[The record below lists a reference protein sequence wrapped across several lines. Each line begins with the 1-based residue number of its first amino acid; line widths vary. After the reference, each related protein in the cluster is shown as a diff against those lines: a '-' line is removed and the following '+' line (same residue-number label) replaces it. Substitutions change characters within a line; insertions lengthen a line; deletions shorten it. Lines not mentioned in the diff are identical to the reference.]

1 VRGVKMPALAMA
13 GAFGAFMLALAILAG
28 GTAVSTTIEGTRTTN
43 LVARITA
50 EECVATGPVS
60 SLSPAQAANAEQ
72 IVAAADALSDE
83 NPTVARIALMT
94 AYDESSLLDLGPES
108 GNDGSLGLF
117 QQRATE
123 GWGTTAE
130 EENPIDATA
139 MFVKALLAIRGWAQL
154 PPWVAAQAV
163 QRSADPSGSNY
174 ERYWPRS
181 ASLLEGVDADASAS
195 KCGVGS
201 LSRPLGPPSRYGLPV
216 GYEVPAD
223 ADPLEVIVVS
233 YAVAQLGKPYVWGG
247 AGPDAFDCSGLTMAA
262 WAKAGMTLLHSSND
276 QFDEGRPA
284 TIFTI
289 RPGDLV
295 LVPGSDG
302 TLANPGHVGIYIGDG
317 LVLSAVDP
325 QYGVI
330 VQTWASFTAGGLSG
344 IRQIA

>member
-1 VRGVKMPALAMA
+1 MCIVKVPALAMA
-13 GAFGAFMLALAILAG
+13 GAFGAFVLALAILAG
-28 GTAVSTTIEGTRTTN
+28 GTAVSTTIEGTTTAN
-43 LVARITA
+43 LLARIAA
-50 EECVATGPVS
+50 EECFGTGPVPG
-60 SLSPAQAANAEQ
+60 LSPAQAANAEQ
-72 IVAAADALSDE
+72 ILAAADALSDE
-83 NPTVARIALMT
+83 NPTVARIVLMT

-130 EENPIDATA
+130 EENPTAATA
-139 MFVKALLAIRGWAQL
+139 MFVKALLAIPRWAQL
-154 PPWVAAQAV
+154 APWVAAQGV
-163 QRSADPSGSNY
+163 QHSADPSGSNY
-174 ERYWPRS
+174 ERYWPLS
-181 ASLLEGVDADASAS
+181 ARLLDGVDADATAS
-195 KCGVGS
+195 KCGAGS
-201 LSRPLGPPSRYGLPV
+201 LSRPLGPPSRYGLPI
-216 GYEVPAD
+216 GYEIPSD
-223 ADPLEVIVVS
+223 ADPLEVTAVS
-233 YAVAQLGKPYVWGG
+233 YAISQLGKPYVWGG

-262 WAKAGMTLLHSSND
+262 WANAGVTLLHSSND

-295 LVPGSDG
+295 LVPGSDA
-302 TLANPGHVGIYIGDG
+302 TLTNPGHVGIYLGEG

-344 IRQIA
+344 IRQIG